1 MVESSSWGRYSVLDS
16 HQSAGQSKG
25 EIKRIQVKQSESIDC
40 ASLTNVYSCLV
51 VADGTGY
58 LETDNREIE
67 LHPGVSF
74 VYDQDASY
82 KINAISDLDLVCVEI
97 KQTV

>member
-1 MVESSSWGRYSVLDS
+1 M
-16 HQSAGQSKG
+16 
-25 EIKRIQVKQSESIDC
+25 
-40 ASLTNVYSCLV
+40 
-51 VADGTGY
+51 ADGTGY

-74 VYDQDASY
+74 VYDHDSSY